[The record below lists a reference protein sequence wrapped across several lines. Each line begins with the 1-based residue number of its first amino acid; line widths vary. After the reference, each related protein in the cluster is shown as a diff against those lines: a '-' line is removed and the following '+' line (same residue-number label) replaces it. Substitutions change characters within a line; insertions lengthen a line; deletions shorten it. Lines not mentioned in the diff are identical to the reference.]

1 MCSLGCTLSIKDS
14 LIKGNSLFPI
24 LFTIARNYWKYW
36 LGIRECSFFPRASLP
51 SPSVEVGS
59 KISTLRVE
67 ASFFQWKKA
76 EGEALRTRETR
87 PLSRGD
93 GRFWCSLP
101 KEQWI
106 QDRRGKQGSCSAQPM
121 PTLCGQQNPRL
132 RPCDSK
138 IPLS

>member
-51 SPSVEVGS
+51 SPSVEAGS

-76 EGEALRTRETR
+76 EGEALQTRETR
-87 PLSRGD
+87 PLSGVMAGFGAASLRSNGYKTGEGSRGVV
-93 GRFWCSLP
+93 RHNPCPLCV
-101 KEQWI
+101 
-106 QDRRGKQGSCSAQPM
+106 GSR
-121 PTLCGQQNPRL
+121 TLG
-132 RPCDSK
+132 
-138 IPLS
+138 